1 MDAVDFV
8 VAPVTMGPVA
18 VDLRVTVG
26 AGSDV
31 GRRVMA
37 GMVRGDSAGSSAQN
51 IPPELVHFPPGP
63 GLPAPLTAVCCGRVV
78 AAPADTPGRPG
89 SSGLAAV
96 FQDPALTGP
105 LPLRPPTIGNR
116 IDGLFPYGFWA
127 AGRGSAGW
135 DRVGSQGFSR

>member
-8 VAPVTMGPVA
+8 VAPVTVGPVA

-31 GRRVMA
+31 GRMVMA

-51 IPPELVHFPPGP
+51 IPLEPVYFPPGP
-63 GLPAPLTAVCCGRVV
+63 GPLPPDRQQPRPPWLKWCRCCS
-78 AAPADTPGRPG
+78 PGPCAHG
-89 SSGLAAV
+89 A
-96 FQDPALTGP
+96 
-105 LPLRPPTIGNR
+105 LPLRPPGLGNR
-116 IDGLFPYGFWA
+116 IDGLFRCGFWA

-135 DRVGSQGFSR
+135 DGLGSQGFSR